1 MTFSDSLK
9 LDGGTT
15 QFTVNGTSLSSG
27 LNTGTQGLVIANAL
41 SFGAAE
47 NVVLQFTATPS
58 QSASPFTIPL
68 FQYSSLSGVPNISV
82 TSSLGRANYSVN
94 TTSDPG
100 FVSVV
105 VTTNPAANLLWDSTS
120 STSWDVQ
127 SSTNWYNGTG
137 TAQFFQGDNVT
148 FADNA
153 ALPGNPTLVTNISL
167 AVPVNPAS
175 VTFSAN
181 TNNYTISGA
190 GKITGLATVLQSGN
204 GTTTLETA
212 NDYSGTTTIN
222 AGTLNIGGGTAVGSL
237 GTGAVA
243 INNSGTLL
251 YNVAAGSTFI
261 QLRLRLRQPDI
272 RHDLQRQRG
281 NSERRPFRFHWN
293 PHNSVRYPPA
303 RQHESSQRR
312 PNVIQ
317 NGGQMYFD
325 TGSNHAPASPYAITI
340 NGTGTTP
347 VAGATGG
354 NNDGVSASARP
365 PPRLCPAS
373 LPSLPTH

>member
-1 MTFSDSLK
+1 MVFNGGSLRYTGATAATNQTLVVNPGIVGEFDISTAATAVTWQGQLTGSNTPTGFIKGGPGTLIIDPSFTNSYSGNTTVNAGTMVVNGTFGTAGQGSTLSVIGSTTVLTTQGTGTIAGALDHTAGTISIPAAGESLTFSDSLK

-100 FVSVV
+100 FLSVV

-148 FADNA
+148 FADNT
-153 ALPGNPTLVTNISL
+153 ALPGNPILVTNISL

-204 GTTTLETA
+204 GTTTL
-212 NDYSGTTTIN
+212 
-222 AGTLNIGGGTAVGSL
+222 
-237 GTGAVA
+237 
-243 INNSGTLL
+243 
-251 YNVAAGSTFI
+251 
-261 QLRLRLRQPDI
+261 
-272 RHDLQRQRG
+272 
-281 NSERRPFRFHWN
+281 
-293 PHNSVRYPPA
+293 
-303 RQHESSQRR
+303 
-312 PNVIQ
+312 
-317 NGGQMYFD
+317 
-325 TGSNHAPASPYAITI
+325 
-340 NGTGTTP
+340 
-347 VAGATGG
+347 
-354 NNDGVSASARP
+354 
-365 PPRLCPAS
+365 
-373 LPSLPTH
+373 